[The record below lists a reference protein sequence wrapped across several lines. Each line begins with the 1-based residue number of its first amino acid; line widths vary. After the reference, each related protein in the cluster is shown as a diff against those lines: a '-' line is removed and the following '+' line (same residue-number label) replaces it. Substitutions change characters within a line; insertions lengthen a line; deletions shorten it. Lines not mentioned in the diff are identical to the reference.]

1 MSVYMFPGQGSQSK
15 GMGDKLFTL
24 FPELTTAASKILGY
38 SIEDLCTKD
47 SHKQLNDT
55 RYTQPALYVVNAL
68 SYRQRHRETGIR
80 ANYLI
85 GHSLGEFNALEASGA
100 MSFEDGLKLVQK
112 RGELMSMVPEG
123 AMAAVIGLTETAV
136 REMLQTHDLTD
147 IDIANL
153 NSPTQII
160 LSGSKES
167 IIRAATFF
175 EARNIRYAPLNT
187 SGAFHS
193 RYMEAAKREFESY
206 LKNFAFSTPSIPVIS
221 NVDAR
226 LYQADCIS
234 ANLAI
239 QITHPVQ
246 WTKSIQYLLAQ
257 GEDHFEELGVGQV
270 LTRLFAE
277 IEKHPLPPVLS
288 ADSAPIASIP
298 IPAIQQS
305 IAPSH
310 DRSQMLAAHDRAQ
323 VLAVLR
329 QQINAWNRNYPVGT
343 QVKTASLDGPVA
355 TKTQAMMLFGHRAAI
370 YLEGYDGYFELS
382 SIQPVKAN

>member
-15 GMGDKLFTL
+15 GMGDKLFAL
-24 FPELTTAASKILGY
+24 FPELTTTASEILGY
-38 SIEDLCTKD
+38 SIQDLCIKD
-47 SHKQLNDT
+47 PYRQLNDT

-68 SYRQRHRETGIR
+68 SYRQRHRETSTR

-85 GHSLGEFNALEASGA
+85 GHSLGEFNALQASGA
-100 MSFEDGLKLVQK
+100 MSFEDGLKLVKK
-112 RGELMSMVPEG
+112 RGELMSMAPEG

-136 REMLQTHDLTD
+136 REMLKTHSLTD

-175 EARNIRYAPLNT
+175 ETRNIRYVPLNT

-193 RYMEAAKREFESY
+193 RYMEAAKREFESF
-206 LKNFAFSTPSIPVIS
+206 LKNFAFSAPSIPVIS

-226 LYQADCIS
+226 SYQANCIS
-234 ANLAI
+234 ANLAV

-246 WTKSIQYLLAQ
+246 WKKSIQYLLAQ
-257 GEDHFEELGVGQV
+257 GEDNFEELGVGQV
-270 LTRLFAE
+270 LTRLLAE
-277 IEKHPLPPVLS
+277 IKKHPLSPILS
-288 ADSAPIASIP
+288 ADSVPIASIP
-298 IPAIQQS
+298 IPVIQQPV
-305 IAPSH
+305 ALSH
-310 DRSQMLAAHDRAQ
+310 DRSQA
-323 VLAVLR
+323 LAVLR

-343 QVKTASLDGPVA
+343 QVKTASLEGPVA